1 MLPRRSPGRRRAGSA
16 YTKMFFGIMAQ
27 NHGMPLV
34 GPIANRQANRT
45 LRYIYAGSI
54 YRLTNRLVL
63 CPMLPL

>member
-1 MLPRRSPGRRRAGSA
+1 
-16 YTKMFFGIMAQ
+16 MFFGIMAQ